1 MVRHIVKALCV
12 RLRRG
17 LLAVLTGIYATKRA
31 TKNRA
36 GTRSM
41 FFLLS
46 TLYFAVATPIRELDT
61 PVLDTL
67 SLER

>member
-1 MVRHIVKALCV
+1 
-12 RLRRG
+12 
-17 LLAVLTGIYATKRA
+17 
-31 TKNRA
+31 
-36 GTRSM
+36 M

-61 PVLDTL
+61 PVDTL

>member
-1 MVRHIVKALCV
+1 MEEGA
-12 RLRRG
+12 RLSDS
-17 LLAVLTGIYATKRA
+17 AA